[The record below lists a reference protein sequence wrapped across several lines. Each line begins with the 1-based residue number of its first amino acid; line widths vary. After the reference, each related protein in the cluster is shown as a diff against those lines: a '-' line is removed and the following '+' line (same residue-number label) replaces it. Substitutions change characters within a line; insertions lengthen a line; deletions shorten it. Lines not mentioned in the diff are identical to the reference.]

1 MLDCNGDI
9 DNYDYN
15 MSIASMLPEK
25 NRKSI
30 KSIILYNHKHNRAC
44 DTIEYLVGLLD
55 NREKFPAL
63 LRVDACC
70 ENTNYYRRPVS
81 PYGGWKH
88 RATGLEVW
96 FRHED
101 HGSSRVWKLAAPEGD
116 SSWPEWREE
125 TQLARTGDLRK
136 PVVWN
141 PAAVCNR
148 SDDLPQA
155 TAQKQDLQRR
165 RPRIKKLLHKLLC
178 ARAE

>member
-15 MSIASMLPEK
+15 MSIASMLSEK
-25 NRKSI
+25 NRKSL
-30 KSIILYNHKHNRAC
+30 KSIILYSHKHNRDC
-44 DTIEYLVGLLD
+44 DIIEYLAGLLD

-70 ENTNYYRRPVS
+70 ENTKYYPRPVS
-81 PYGGWKH
+81 PYGSWKYS
-88 RATGLEVW
+88 AIDLEICVR
-96 FRHED
+96 FEH

-155 TAQKQDLQRR
+155 TTQKQDLQRR